1 MHHPFC
7 VKASTTMY
15 AKDLGK
21 LQSVLVSAMRC
32 LDCRD
37 PRCVQMCPEHVDVRA
52 AMQVIVER
60 TPADKRPAWPDRPD
74 DATRSAMDGIESSF
88 ES

>member
-7 VKASTTMY
+7 VKVSAIMY

-37 PRCVQMCPEHVDVRA
+37 PRCVQTCPEHVDVRA

-60 TPADKRPAWPDRPD
+60 TPGSKGTAWSSNPD

>member
-1 MHHPFC
+1 
-7 VKASTTMY
+7 MY

-52 AMQVIVER
+52 AMQVIVDR
-60 TPADKRPAWPDRPD
+60 TPPDKRPTWPDRPD
-74 DATRSAMDGIESSF
+74 EATRSAQDGVESSF